1 MLLDAAREAWRSPAY
16 DHYIPS
22 LERHFDYQGE
32 PERLVIRFNCK
43 FHSPHHF
50 PPLRDRA
57 RNCDGTRN
65 LLVSARACD
74 AARGVSVSL
83 SSDDEVP
90 SYSVARH
97 RAILA
102 IRCARD
108 RRSFESVVDDL
119 HQQEVQLLRPGTELP
134 CSATVSN
141 DVRHIYEDA
150 SVTAARFL
158 QVRVL
163 VLSFLR

>member
-1 MLLDAAREAWRSPAY
+1 M
-16 DHYIPS
+16 
-22 LERHFDYQGE
+22 GE

-43 FHSPHHF
+43 YHSPYHF
-50 PPLRDRA
+50 PPLRDRS
-57 RNCDGTRN
+57 RTCDGTRN

-83 SSDDEVP
+83 SDEECETVAP
-90 SYSVARH
+90 YSVARH

-119 HQQEVQLLRPGTELP
+119 HWQEVQLLRPGTELP

-150 SVTAARFL
+150 SVTAAQFL
-158 QVRVL
+158 QVRVP
-163 VLSFLR
+163 F